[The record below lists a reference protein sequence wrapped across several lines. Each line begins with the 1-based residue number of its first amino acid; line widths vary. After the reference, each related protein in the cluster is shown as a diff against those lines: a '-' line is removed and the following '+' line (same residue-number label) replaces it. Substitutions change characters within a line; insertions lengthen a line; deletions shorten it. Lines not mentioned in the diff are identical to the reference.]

1 MQCSGCSCARATRCS
16 RASAGGDGHP
26 DLLQEPTGITQGGGG
41 GGGSPILSITYYTIS
56 CHTMIYT
63 IAISYQRINRVYYTT
78 LHCVV
83 IWFAIHAL
91 LDHDMLYHYA
101 MRNLADASSPGS

>member
-1 MQCSGCSCARATRCS
+1 
-16 RASAGGDGHP
+16 
-26 DLLQEPTGITQGGGG
+26 
-41 GGGSPILSITYYTIS
+41 
-56 CHTMIYT
+56 MIYT